1 MVMRNALT
9 VLVKGLG
16 RKLQKAGITSGPPI
30 CVFTLHQPYST
41 WARLIAWCD
50 LLLGVRVSPRL
61 YAKAPPRSVGEC
73 A

>member
-1 MVMRNALT
+1 MDSTQANGSRSAAH
-9 VLVKGLG
+9 
-16 RKLQKAGITSGPPI
+16 RKHDTRFESGTPM

-61 YAKAPPRSVGEC
+61 YAKAPPRTVGEC